1 VPQAPW
7 STPGP
12 KPIYHKREGKTF
24 DVTRYERAFARLV
37 HNAEPG
43 EDFDP
48 YYKEAGF
55 VTVDN
60 PA

>member
-1 VPQAPW
+1 
-7 STPGP
+7 
-12 KPIYHKREGKTF
+12 
-24 DVTRYERAFARLV
+24 VTRFERAFARLV

-55 VTVDN
+55 VTVDS